1 MIIKILLI
9 CSIIVNAGMA
19 LRTACLDI
27 AVEKM
32 LQDCK
37 NNPVT
42 RNEII
47 DHLPETIKSTLNEEI
62 QRTTKEDEN
71 NEK

>member
-1 MIIKILLI
+1 
-9 CSIIVNAGMA
+9 MA

-37 NNPVT
+37 NNPVI
-42 RNEII
+42 RDEII

>member
-1 MIIKILLI
+1 M
-9 CSIIVNAGMA
+9 
-19 LRTACLDI
+19 RTACLDI
-27 AVEKM
+27 EVGKM

-37 NNPVT
+37 NHPVT
-42 RNEII
+42 RDEII

-62 QRTTKEDEN
+62 QRTTKEDED